1 MKKASVEM
9 TVGIFVLVGLAAI
22 LYLTVQLGEF
32 DFLGRDSYTV
42 NARFQSVSGL
52 KAGARV
58 EVAGVV
64 VGKVTGVYLDKKNM
78 TAVVSMDI
86 HKDLKLSDDT
96 IASVR
101 TAGLIGDRYIRL
113 SPGGSDML
121 LEPGAMI
128 VDTESPVDIEELI
141 GKYVFGNVDGK
152 DKKDKKE

>member
-9 TVGIFVLVGLAAI
+9 TVGVFVLLGLAAI

-52 KAGARV
+52 KVGARV

-78 TAVVSMDI
+78 TAVVGMDI
-86 HKDLKLSDDT
+86 HKDLQLSDDT

-113 SPGGSDML
+113 SPGGGDML
-121 LEPGAMI
+121 IEPGGMI

-141 GKYVFGNVDGK
+141 GKYVFGNVDK
-152 DKKDKKE
+152 EEKKDSKN